1 MQRVLKRTQKS
12 FYEVYDHSDSFE
24 PANFTK
30 FGMAAFLAAH
40 SGRSSMALRYLS
52 KIVEPAIRD
61 DRIVYFYNVD
71 GQPAGYYVYALLAP
85 DIDRKLSEIGWTAW
99 FATHHSDWNEGE
111 SLWIVDLVAMPGHA
125 KYILRRIRDRFSN
138 VPISYTRI
146 RNGAVLIA
154 KLQSKNL

>member
-40 SGRSSMALRYLS
+40 SGRSSMALRYL
-52 KIVEPAIRD
+52 
-61 DRIVYFYNVD
+61 
-71 GQPAGYYVYALLAP
+71 PAGYYVYALLAP

-99 FATHHSDWNEGE
+99 FATHHSEWNEGE